1 MPLSSNRINV
11 AELDFDDIKS
21 NLVEFL
27 RGQDQFKDYDF
38 TGSGLS
44 ILMDLLAYNTHY
56 NNLYTNLAVNEMF
69 LDSAAKRDSV
79 VSLAKMLGYTPR
91 SATCSYSTVDVQI
104 INPTSNPAVT
114 VLPAGQPFETTVNGI
129 QYTFYN
135 TGDYTC
141 APGALGY
148 VFSGVKII
156 EGTPLTYTYT
166 TTPGIRY
173 IIPNANVDVSTIKVT
188 VQETASSGTFT
199 NFQYVNNVYG
209 AIDSTS
215 PIFFVKETDGGLLEI
230 VFGDGNLGMA
240 LTNGNV
246 VTIDYYVSSLDAP
259 NGARLFNYSG
269 IPLLG
274 GSTNVST
281 KVIAAGG
288 SAPEDI
294 ESIRFN
300 APRSF
305 AAQGRAVTTQDYQ
318 TIIMSNFPEAKSVA
332 VWGGE
337 SNSPAIYGKVF
348 ICVLPTD
355 ADKLT
360 TTQKTEITGT
370 LLANKNVVSVTPVI
384 VDPDYINIQLDITS
398 YYDQSKTSKSISQL
412 QQILLDT
419 VTNYNNQ
426 NLLNF
431 NGVFRFSEL
440 SRLLDTSDISFV
452 NNITTVVL
460 NRQVVPQYN
469 VSAQYT
475 INMINPI
482 YTANQP
488 EGNIYSNGFSIYGD
502 SVNTYY
508 LDDDGLGNIRL
519 YTLDSNYQ
527 KNIVN
532 PTIGTVDYA
541 TGLIVISNLKITS
554 IVNQYFIL
562 SVKPASNDV
571 VSALQQV
578 AQIDFTNLNINVIP
592 DLTATGDLAAG
603 YNYVFTPSR
612 P

>member
-215 PIFFVKETDGGLLEI
+215 PVFFVKETEGGLLEI
-230 VFGDGNLGMA
+230 LFGDGNLGMA

-318 TIIMSNFPEAKSVA
+318 TIIISNFPEAKSVA

-360 TTQKTEITGT
+360 TTQKTQITGT

-419 VTNYNNQ
+419 VTTYNTQ

-440 SRLLDTSDISFV
+440 SRLLDTSDTSFV
-452 NNITTVVL
+452 NNITTVIL
-460 NRQVVPQYN
+460 NRQIVPQYN

-482 YTANQP
+482 YTSNQP

-532 PTIGTVDYA
+532 PTIGTVDYT

>member
-129 QYTFYN
+129 QYTLYN

-141 APGALGY
+141 APGPLGY
-148 VFSGVKII
+148 VFSSVKII

-209 AIDSTS
+209 AVDSTS

-240 LTNGNV
+240 LINGNV
-246 VTIDYYVSSLDAP
+246 VTINYYVSSLDAP

-318 TIIMSNFPEAKSVA
+318 TIIISNFPEAKSVA

-360 TTQKTEITGT
+360 TTQKTQITGT

-419 VTNYNNQ
+419 VTTYNTQ

-440 SRLLDTSDISFV
+440 SRLLDTSDTSFV
-452 NNITTVVL
+452 NNITTVIL
-460 NRQVVPQYN
+460 NRQIVPQYN

-482 YTANQP
+482 YTSNQP

-532 PTIGTVDYA
+532 PTIGTVDYT

>member
-141 APGALGY
+141 APGPLGY
-148 VFSGVKII
+148 VFSSVKII

-209 AIDSTS
+209 AVDSTS

-240 LTNGNV
+240 LINGNV
-246 VTIDYYVSSLDAP
+246 VTINYYVSSLDAP

-318 TIIMSNFPEAKSVA
+318 TIIISNFPEAKSVA

-360 TTQKTEITGT
+360 TTQKTQITGT

-419 VTNYNNQ
+419 VTTYNTQ

-440 SRLLDTSDISFV
+440 SRLLDTSDTSFV
-452 NNITTVVL
+452 NNITTVIL
-460 NRQVVPQYN
+460 NRQIVPQYN

-482 YTANQP
+482 YTSNQP

-532 PTIGTVDYA
+532 PTIGTVDYT

>member
-209 AIDSTS
+209 AIESTS
-215 PIFFVKETDGGLLEI
+215 PIFFVKETEGGLLEI

-246 VTIDYYVSSLDAP
+246 VTINYYVSSLDSP
-259 NGARLFNYSG
+259 NGARLFNYAG

-318 TIIMSNFPEAKSVA
+318 TIIISNFPEAKSVA

-360 TTQKTEITGT
+360 TTQKTQITGT

-419 VTNYNNQ
+419 VTTYNTQ

-440 SRLLDTSDISFV
+440 SRLLDTSDTSFV
-452 NNITTVVL
+452 NNITTVIL
-460 NRQVVPQYN
+460 NRQIVPQYN

-482 YTANQP
+482 YTSNQP

-532 PTIGTVDYA
+532 PTIGTVDYT
-541 TGLIVISNLKITS
+541 TGLIIISNLKITS